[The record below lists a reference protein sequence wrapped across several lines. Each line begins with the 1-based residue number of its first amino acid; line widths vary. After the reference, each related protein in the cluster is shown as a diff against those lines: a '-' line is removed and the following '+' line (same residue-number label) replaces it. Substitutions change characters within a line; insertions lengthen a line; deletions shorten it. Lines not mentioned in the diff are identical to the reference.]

1 MTQRLNAFF
10 ERAEARWS
18 RLSLR
23 RRAWIAAAL
32 LTAAVA
38 ILTGALFGM
47 FALRGSSILFRDDD
61 FAQHYPFLIAIGR
74 WWRAFFAD
82 PLHAPLF
89 DFSLGFGEDF
99 IGGLNYY
106 GLGDPL
112 TVLAALFPPERTYV
126 CYRLLAALR
135 IELAGLAFL
144 AFCREHRVR
153 WRGALPGA
161 AAYAFTVYMVAWCA
175 LKHPMFANPCIHLP
189 LMLLG
194 AERRLKGQSP
204 AALIFA
210 AAWSALCGFYF
221 LYMNSL
227 MLLLYALARHFA
239 LNGRD
244 ALRRLPGAFGRTL
257 AAYLLGVGMAGAFL
271 LPAALS
277 FLESCRNGMA
287 AGESLLWYSPSTY
300 WAFPISFIASN
311 GWSNAMTVPAAAMLA
326 VLALFASGRENRG
339 LKLAAAAV
347 MLALLIP
354 AVGVVF
360 NGFSYPTDRWKYG
373 GLLLCYVFA
382 RFSGAVEKGARGRL
396 ACGLLLIW
404 CVVLAIRWKRFGEAV
419 PHPLLIALAAAL
431 CVLTFIEI
439 ALARRLHRG
448 LESAPALKRVLSA
461 GLLVLFVGVNILA
474 DMLPIGVSLL
484 LDNGA
489 TKDPWTRMQ
498 ECSLA
503 IVSEASSA
511 EKAVNAPVIA
521 AAQTPTGGAEPAT
534 EASNAPAIAAVQPPT
549 SGAEPATE
557 AANAPVIAAAQAPAG
572 KASSAKEAANEP
584 AAITAAQT
592 PTSGAE
598 LATEAANAPVIAA
611 QTPTSEAELAT
622 EEANAPIIAAVQT
635 PTGGADSAT
644 EAANEPA
651 AITAAQTP
659 TGGAE
664 LATEASNAP
673 AIAAQTPAGKA
684 SSAKEAANE
693 PAAIAA
699 AQAPTSGADSATEE
713 ASAPVIAAAQ
723 APTSEAELATEAVSV
738 PVIAAQTP
746 AGGADSATETANEP
760 AAAASPFTGRVDLTA
775 EETIGYNAPSVFGVA
790 STAMYDSIR
799 PAATSAFMRALALN
813 TDVTANRTLGLDN
826 RAALEAIWAV
836 QAQTRPA
843 QARSPVP
850 YGFETEKET
859 PSAALLR
866 NDCALPMA
874 YAMDETLS
882 RAEYDAM
889 PPLEKQWAL
898 LSRAVL
904 EPGETSLPGASVE
917 SSSVSVPW
925 RAAETDNAALT
936 LSADGGTLAFG
947 PGGGTVA
954 LELDGMAD
962 SETYLWLRN
971 LRWTGAERDDSTR
984 ITVRSEAGASLLTYA
999 HDGYRYALGQRDY
1012 LNNVGYFAAPC
1023 ARIELSC
1030 AREGGFAFDS
1040 METLC
1045 QPMAGFEALVAA
1057 RREGVNCAFDGPN
1070 RLAARSEAD
1079 HPRVI
1084 VFAVPA
1090 LKGWRAEV
1098 DGQPARLL
1106 AQAGGLCA
1114 VEIPAGA
1121 HTAAIAYRTPGLT
1134 AGLALSGGCLAVSIL
1149 WLLVRKRR
1157 G

>member
-112 TVLAALFPPERTYV
+112 TVLAALFAPERTYV

-373 GLLLCYVFA
+373 GLLLLCYVFA

-431 CVLTFIEI
+431 
-439 ALARRLHRG
+439 
-448 LESAPALKRVLSA
+448 
-461 GLLVLFVGVNILA
+461 
-474 DMLPIGVSLL
+474 
-484 LDNGA
+484 
-489 TKDPWTRMQ
+489 
-498 ECSLA
+498 
-503 IVSEASSA
+503 
-511 EKAVNAPVIA
+511 
-521 AAQTPTGGAEPAT
+521 
-534 EASNAPAIAAVQPPT
+534 
-549 SGAEPATE
+549 
-557 AANAPVIAAAQAPAG
+557 
-572 KASSAKEAANEP
+572 
-584 AAITAAQT
+584 
-592 PTSGAE
+592 
-598 LATEAANAPVIAA
+598 
-611 QTPTSEAELAT
+611 
-622 EEANAPIIAAVQT
+622 
-635 PTGGADSAT
+635 
-644 EAANEPA
+644 
-651 AITAAQTP
+651 
-659 TGGAE
+659 
-664 LATEASNAP
+664 
-673 AIAAQTPAGKA
+673 
-684 SSAKEAANE
+684 
-693 PAAIAA
+693 
-699 AQAPTSGADSATEE
+699 
-713 ASAPVIAAAQ
+713 
-723 APTSEAELATEAVSV
+723 
-738 PVIAAQTP
+738 
-746 AGGADSATETANEP
+746 
-760 AAAASPFTGRVDLTA
+760 
-775 EETIGYNAPSVFGVA
+775 
-790 STAMYDSIR
+790 
-799 PAATSAFMRALALN
+799 
-813 TDVTANRTLGLDN
+813 
-826 RAALEAIWAV
+826 
-836 QAQTRPA
+836 
-843 QARSPVP
+843 
-850 YGFETEKET
+850 
-859 PSAALLR
+859 
-866 NDCALPMA
+866 
-874 YAMDETLS
+874 
-882 RAEYDAM
+882 
-889 PPLEKQWAL
+889 
-898 LSRAVL
+898 
-904 EPGETSLPGASVE
+904 
-917 SSSVSVPW
+917 
-925 RAAETDNAALT
+925 
-936 LSADGGTLAFG
+936 
-947 PGGGTVA
+947 
-954 LELDGMAD
+954 
-962 SETYLWLRN
+962 
-971 LRWTGAERDDSTR
+971 
-984 ITVRSEAGASLLTYA
+984 
-999 HDGYRYALGQRDY
+999 
-1012 LNNVGYFAAPC
+1012 
-1023 ARIELSC
+1023 
-1030 AREGGFAFDS
+1030 
-1040 METLC
+1040 
-1045 QPMAGFEALVAA
+1045 
-1057 RREGVNCAFDGPN
+1057 
-1070 RLAARSEAD
+1070 
-1079 HPRVI
+1079 
-1084 VFAVPA
+1084 
-1090 LKGWRAEV
+1090 
-1098 DGQPARLL
+1098 
-1106 AQAGGLCA
+1106 
-1114 VEIPAGA
+1114 
-1121 HTAAIAYRTPGLT
+1121 
-1134 AGLALSGGCLAVSIL
+1134 
-1149 WLLVRKRR
+1149 
-1157 G
+1157 

>member
-112 TVLAALFPPERTYV
+112 TVLAALFAPERTYV

-300 WAFPISFIASN
+300 WGFPISFIASN

-326 VLALFASGRENRG
+326 VLALFASGRENRC

-373 GLLLCYVFA
+373 GLLLLCYVFA
-382 RFSGAVEKGARGRL
+382 RFSGEVEKGARGRL

-448 LESAPALKRVLSA
+448 LESAPALKRALSA
-461 GLLVLFVGVNILA
+461 GLLAFFVGVNILA

-511 EKAVNAPVIA
+511 TE
-521 AAQTPTGGAEPAT
+521 
-534 EASNAPAIAAVQPPT
+534 EAS
-549 SGAEPATE
+549 
-557 AANAPVIAAAQAPAG
+557 
-572 KASSAKEAANEP
+572 
-584 AAITAAQT
+584 
-592 PTSGAE
+592 
-598 LATEAANAPVIAA
+598 APVIAA
-611 QTPTSEAELAT
+611 QTPTGE
-622 EEANAPIIAAVQT
+622 
-635 PTGGADSAT
+635 
-644 EAANEPA
+644 
-651 AITAAQTP
+651 
-659 TGGAE
+659 AE

-673 AIAAQTPAGKA
+673 VIAAQTPAGKA
-684 SSAKEAANE
+684 SSAKEAANA
-693 PAAIAA
+693 PVTAA
-699 AQAPTSGADSATEE
+699 AQPSTGGAELATEEANAPIIAAQTPTSGADSATE
-713 ASAPVIAAAQ
+713 ASNAPAITAAQ
-723 APTSEAELATEAVSV
+723 TPTGGAELATETA
-738 PVIAAQTP
+738 
-746 AGGADSATETANEP
+746 SAP
-760 AAAASPFTGRVDLTA
+760 AAAASPYTGRVDLTA

-1012 LNNVGYFAAPC
+1012 LNNVGYSAALC

-1030 AREGGFAFDS
+1030 AREGSFAFDS

-1045 QPMAGFEALVAA
+1045 QPIAGFEAIAAA

>member
-153 WRGALPGA
+153 WRGALPAA

-373 GLLLCYVFA
+373 GLLLLCYVFA
-382 RFSGAVEKGARGRL
+382 RFSGAVEKGERGRL

-448 LESAPALKRVLSA
+448 LESAPALKRALSA

-511 EKAVNAPVIA
+511 EKAVNAPAIV
-521 AAQTPTGGAEPAT
+521 AAQTPTG
-534 EASNAPAIAAVQPPT
+534 EASSAIDAV
-549 SGAEPATE
+549 S
-557 AANAPVIAAAQAPAG
+557 APVIAA
-572 KASSAKEAANEP
+572 
-584 AAITAAQT
+584 
-592 PTSGAE
+592 
-598 LATEAANAPVIAA
+598 
-611 QTPTSEAELAT
+611 
-622 EEANAPIIAAVQT
+622 QT

-644 EAANEPA
+644 EEANA
-651 AITAAQTP
+651 
-659 TGGAE
+659 
-664 LATEASNAP
+664 
-673 AIAAQTPAGKA
+673 
-684 SSAKEAANE
+684 
-693 PAAIAA
+693 
-699 AQAPTSGADSATEE
+699 
-713 ASAPVIAAAQ
+713 
-723 APTSEAELATEAVSV
+723 
-738 PVIAAQTP
+738 
-746 AGGADSATETANEP
+746 P

-843 QARSPVP
+843 QAHSPVP

-971 LRWTGAERDDSTR
+971 LRWTGADRDDSTR

-1012 LNNVGYFAAPC
+1012 LNNVGYSAAPC

>member
-1 MTQRLNAFF
+1 MTQRLNALF

-47 FALRGSSILFRDDD
+47 FALRGSSMLFRDDD

-82 PLHAPLF
+82 PLRAPLF

-112 TVLAALFPPERTYV
+112 TVLAALFAPERTYV

-153 WRGALPGA
+153 WRGALPAA

-194 AERRLKGQSP
+194 AERRLKGKSP

-244 ALRRLPGAFGRTL
+244 SLRRLPGAFGRTL

-326 VLALFASGRENRG
+326 VLALFAGGRENRG

-373 GLLLCYVFA
+373 GLLLLCYVFA

-431 CVLTFIEI
+431 CVLTLIEI

-448 LESAPALKRVLSA
+448 LESAPALKRALSA

-503 IVSEASSA
+503 IAGEASLA
-511 EKAVNAPVIA
+511 EK
-521 AAQTPTGGAEPAT
+521 
-534 EASNAPAIAAVQPPT
+534 
-549 SGAEPATE
+549 
-557 AANAPVIAAAQAPAG
+557 AANAPVIAAAQP
-572 KASSAKEAANEP
+572 
-584 AAITAAQT
+584 
-592 PTSGAE
+592 
-598 LATEAANAPVIAA
+598 
-611 QTPTSEAELAT
+611 
-622 EEANAPIIAAVQT
+622 
-635 PTGGADSAT
+635 
-644 EAANEPA
+644 
-651 AITAAQTP
+651 P

-664 LATEASNAP
+664 LATEAASAP
-673 AIAAQTPAGKA
+673 I
-684 SSAKEAANE
+684 
-693 PAAIAA
+693 IAA
-699 AQAPTSGADSATEE
+699 AQSPTGSAEPATEA
-713 ASAPVIAAAQ
+713 ASAPVIAAQ
-723 APTSEAELATEAVSV
+723 TSTGGAELATE
-738 PVIAAQTP
+738 
-746 AGGADSATETANEP
+746 EANAP

-904 EPGETSLPGASVE
+904 EPGETSLPGAGVE
-917 SSSVSVPW
+917 SHSVSVPW

-971 LRWTGAERDDSTR
+971 LHWTGAERDDSTR

-1012 LNNVGYFAAPC
+1012 LNNVGYSAAPC

-1030 AREGGFAFDS
+1030 AREGSFAFDS

-1070 RLAARSEAD
+1070 RLTARSEAD
-1079 HPRVI
+1079 CPRVI

-1114 VEIPAGA
+1114 VEVPAGA

>member
-10 ERAEARWS
+10 ERAEARWR

-82 PLHAPLF
+82 PLRAPLF

-112 TVLAALFPPERTYV
+112 TVLAALFAPERTYV

-194 AERRLKGQSP
+194 AERRLKRQSP

-326 VLALFASGRENRG
+326 VLALFASGRENRC

-373 GLLLCYVFA
+373 GLLLLCYVFA

-419 PHPLLIALAAAL
+419 PHPLLIALAAVL

-448 LESAPALKRVLSA
+448 LESAPALKRALSA

-503 IVSEASSA
+503 IVGEASSA
-511 EKAVNAPVIA
+511 EKAANAPII
-521 AAQTPTGGAEPAT
+521 AAQTPTGE
-534 EASNAPAIAAVQPPT
+534 
-549 SGAEPATE
+549 
-557 AANAPVIAAAQAPAG
+557 
-572 KASSAKEAANEP
+572 
-584 AAITAAQT
+584 
-592 PTSGAE
+592 AE
-598 LATEAANAPVIAA
+598 LATEAVNAPVIAA
-611 QTPTSEAELAT
+611 QTPTGGTELAT
-622 EEANAPIIAAVQT
+622 EAASAPVTAAVQT
-635 PTGGADSAT
+635 STGGADSAT
-644 EAANEPA
+644 EAASAP
-651 AITAAQTP
+651 ITAAQTP
-659 TGGAE
+659 AG
-664 LATEASNAP
+664 NAP
-673 AIAAQTPAGKA
+673 
-684 SSAKEAANE
+684 SAKEAANE

-699 AQAPTSGADSATEE
+699 AQTPTGGAELVTEA
-713 ASAPVIAAAQ
+713 ASAPAAAAQ
-723 APTSEAELATEAVSV
+723 TSTGGAEPATEASNA

-746 AGGADSATETANEP
+746 TGGAEPATEEANEP
-760 AAAASPFTGRVDLTA
+760 AAAALPFTGRVDLTA

-866 NDCALPMA
+866 NGCALPMA

-962 SETYLWLRN
+962 SETYLWLQN
-971 LRWTGAERDDSTR
+971 LRWTGADRDDSTR

-1012 LNNVGYFAAPC
+1012 LNNVGYSAAPC

-1045 QPMAGFEALVAA
+1045 QPIAGFEALAAA

>member
-38 ILTGALFGM
+38 LLTGALFGM

-112 TVLAALFPPERTYV
+112 TVLAALFAPERTYV
-126 CYRLLAALR
+126 CYRMLAALR

-153 WRGALPGA
+153 WRGALPAA

-194 AERRLKGQSP
+194 AERRLKGKSP

-210 AAWSALCGFYF
+210 TAWSALCGFYF

-326 VLALFASGRENRG
+326 VLALFAGGRENRG
-339 LKLAAAAV
+339 LKLAVAAT

-373 GLLLCYVFA
+373 GLLLLCYVFA
-382 RFSGAVEKGARGRL
+382 RFSGSVEKGGRGRL

-439 ALARRLHRG
+439 LLAQRLHRG
-448 LESAPALKRVLSA
+448 LESAPALKRALSA

-503 IVSEASSA
+503 VVGGEDG
-511 EKAVNAPVIA
+511 ENA
-521 AAQTPTGGAEPAT
+521 AA
-534 EASNAPAIAAVQPPT
+534 T
-549 SGAEPATE
+549 SSILP
-557 AANAPVIAAAQAPAG
+557 
-572 KASSAKEAANEP
+572 
-584 AAITAAQT
+584 
-592 PTSGAE
+592 
-598 LATEAANAPVIAA
+598 
-611 QTPTSEAELAT
+611 
-622 EEANAPIIAAVQT
+622 
-635 PTGGADSAT
+635 
-644 EAANEPA
+644 
-651 AITAAQTP
+651 
-659 TGGAE
+659 
-664 LATEASNAP
+664 
-673 AIAAQTPAGKA
+673 
-684 SSAKEAANE
+684 
-693 PAAIAA
+693 
-699 AQAPTSGADSATEE
+699 
-713 ASAPVIAAAQ
+713 
-723 APTSEAELATEAVSV
+723 
-738 PVIAAQTP
+738 
-746 AGGADSATETANEP
+746 
-760 AAAASPFTGRVDLTA
+760 GRVDLTV

-826 RAALEAIWAV
+826 RAALEAVWAV
-836 QAQTRPA
+836 RAQTRPA
-843 QARSPVP
+843 QALSPVP

-866 NDCALPMA
+866 NECALPMA
-874 YAMDETLS
+874 YAMDKALS

-904 EPGETSLPGASVE
+904 EPGETSLPEAGVE
-917 SSSVSVPW
+917 RTSASVPW
-925 RAAETDNAALT
+925 RVAETDNAALT

-947 PGGGTVA
+947 PGGGSVA

-962 SETYLWLRN
+962 SETYLWLQN

-1012 LNNVGYFAAPC
+1012 LNNVGYSAAPC

-1030 AREGGFAFDS
+1030 AREGSFAFDS

-1045 QPMAGFEALVAA
+1045 QPMADFEALVEA
-1057 RREGVNCAFDGPN
+1057 RREGVNCVFDGPN

-1079 HPRVI
+1079 RPRVI
-1084 VFAVPA
+1084 MFAVPA

-1114 VEIPAGA
+1114 VEVPAGA

-1134 AGLALSGGCLAVSIL
+1134 VGLALSGGCLAVSIL
-1149 WLLVRKRR
+1149 WLLGRKRR

>member
-1 MTQRLNAFF
+1 MTQRLNVFF

-47 FALRGSSILFRDDD
+47 FALRGSSMLFRDDD

-82 PLHAPLF
+82 PLRAPLF

-112 TVLAALFPPERTYV
+112 TVLAALFAPERTYV

-153 WRGALPGA
+153 WRGALPAA

-194 AERRLKGQSP
+194 AERRLKGKSP

-210 AAWSALCGFYF
+210 TAWSALCGFYF

-373 GLLLCYVFA
+373 GLLLLCYVFA

-431 CVLTFIEI
+431 CMLTLIEI

-448 LESAPALKRVLSA
+448 LESAPALKRALSA

-503 IVSEASSA
+503 VVWGEN
-511 EKAVNAPVIA
+511 KANVPVIA
-521 AAQTPTGGAEPAT
+521 AQTSTGSAEPAT
-534 EASNAPAIAAVQPPT
+534 EASNAPIIAAQPPT
-549 SGAEPATE
+549 GSAELATE
-557 AANAPVIAAAQAPAG
+557 AASAPVIAAAQPPTGGAELVTEASNAPVIAAQTPTG
-572 KASSAKEAANEP
+572 EASSAKEAANEP
-584 AAITAAQT
+584 A
-592 PTSGAE
+592 
-598 LATEAANAPVIAA
+598 VI
-611 QTPTSEAELAT
+611 
-622 EEANAPIIAAVQT
+622 
-635 PTGGADSAT
+635 
-644 EAANEPA
+644 
-651 AITAAQTP
+651 AAQTP

-664 LATEASNAP
+664 LATEAANA
-673 AIAAQTPAGKA
+673 
-684 SSAKEAANE
+684 
-693 PAAIAA
+693 
-699 AQAPTSGADSATEE
+699 
-713 ASAPVIAAAQ
+713 
-723 APTSEAELATEAVSV
+723 
-738 PVIAAQTP
+738 
-746 AGGADSATETANEP
+746 P

-866 NDCALPMA
+866 NGCALPMA

-904 EPGETSLPGASVE
+904 EPGETSLPGAGVE
-917 SSSVSVPW
+917 SHSVSVPW

-1012 LNNVGYFAAPC
+1012 LNNVGYSAAPC

-1045 QPMAGFEALVAA
+1045 QPMAGFEAIVAA

-1070 RLAARSEAD
+1070 RLTARSEAD

-1114 VEIPAGA
+1114 VEVPAGA

-1149 WLLVRKRR
+1149 WLLARKRR

>member
-32 LTAAVA
+32 LTAAIA
-38 ILTGALFGM
+38 LLTGALFGM

-112 TVLAALFPPERTYV
+112 TVLSALFAPERTYV
-126 CYRLLAALR
+126 CYRMLAALR

-153 WRGALPGA
+153 WRGALPAA

-194 AERRLKGQSP
+194 AERRLKGKSP

-326 VLALFASGRENRG
+326 VLALFAGGRENRG
-339 LKLAAAAV
+339 LKLAVAAA

-373 GLLLCYVFA
+373 GLLLLCYVFA
-382 RFSGAVEKGARGRL
+382 RFSGAVEKGGRGRL
-396 ACGLLLIW
+396 ACALLLIW
-404 CVVLAIRWKRFGEAV
+404 CAVLAIRWKRFGEAV

-431 CVLTFIEI
+431 CVLTLVEI

-448 LESAPALKRVLSA
+448 LEGAPALKRALSA
-461 GLLVLFVGVNILA
+461 GLLVLFVGINILA

-503 IVSEASSA
+503 IAGGEDA
-511 EKAVNAPVIA
+511 E
-521 AAQTPTGGAEPAT
+521 
-534 EASNAPAIAAVQPPT
+534 NAPAT
-549 SGAEPATE
+549 SS
-557 AANAPVIAAAQAPAG
+557 IL
-572 KASSAKEAANEP
+572 
-584 AAITAAQT
+584 I
-592 PTSGAE
+592 
-598 LATEAANAPVIAA
+598 
-611 QTPTSEAELAT
+611 
-622 EEANAPIIAAVQT
+622 
-635 PTGGADSAT
+635 
-644 EAANEPA
+644 
-651 AITAAQTP
+651 
-659 TGGAE
+659 
-664 LATEASNAP
+664 
-673 AIAAQTPAGKA
+673 
-684 SSAKEAANE
+684 
-693 PAAIAA
+693 
-699 AQAPTSGADSATEE
+699 
-713 ASAPVIAAAQ
+713 
-723 APTSEAELATEAVSV
+723 
-738 PVIAAQTP
+738 
-746 AGGADSATETANEP
+746 
-760 AAAASPFTGRVDLTA
+760 GRVDLTA

-826 RAALEAIWAV
+826 RAALEAVWAV

-843 QARSPVP
+843 QALSPVP

-904 EPGETSLPGASVE
+904 EPGETSLPEAGVE
-917 SSSVSVPW
+917 SHSVSVPW
-925 RAAETDNAALT
+925 RVAETDNAELT
-936 LSADGGTLAFG
+936 LNADGGTLAFG

-954 LELDGMAD
+954 LELDGLAD
-962 SETYLWLRN
+962 SETYLWLQN
-971 LRWTGAERDDSTR
+971 LRWTGAARDDSTR
-984 ITVRSEAGASLLTYA
+984 IIVRSEVGASLLTYA

-1012 LNNVGYFAAPC
+1012 LNNAGYSAAPC
-1023 ARIELSC
+1023 TRIELSC
-1030 AREGGFAFDS
+1030 AREGSFAFDS

-1045 QPMAGFEALVAA
+1045 QPMADFEALVEA

-1079 HPRVI
+1079 HLRVI

-1114 VEIPAGA
+1114 VEVPAGA
-1121 HTAAIAYRTPGLT
+1121 HTAAIAYHTPGLT
-1134 AGLALSGGCLAVSIL
+1134 AGLALSGGCLAVSTL
-1149 WLLVRKRR
+1149 WLLVRKKR

>member
-373 GLLLCYVFA
+373 GLLLLCYVFA

-448 LESAPALKRVLSA
+448 LESAPALKRALSA

-503 IVSEASSA
+503 IVGEASSA
-511 EKAVNAPVIA
+511 EKAANAPVIA
-521 AAQTPTGGAEPAT
+521 AAQTPTGEAEPAT
-534 EASNAPAIAAVQPPT
+534 EASNAPVIAAQTPT
-549 SGAEPATE
+549 SEAELATE
-557 AANAPVIAAAQAPAG
+557 AASAPAAAAQTPTSEAELATEAVSAPVI
-572 KASSAKEAANEP
+572 
-584 AAITAAQT
+584 AAQT

-598 LATEAANAPVIAA
+598 LATEAANAPAIVAA
-611 QTPTSEAELAT
+611 QTPTSD
-622 EEANAPIIAAVQT
+622 EEP
-635 PTGGADSAT
+635 
-644 EAANEPA
+644 
-651 AITAAQTP
+651 
-659 TGGAE
+659 
-664 LATEASNAP
+664 
-673 AIAAQTPAGKA
+673 
-684 SSAKEAANE
+684 
-693 PAAIAA
+693 
-699 AQAPTSGADSATEE
+699 
-713 ASAPVIAAAQ
+713 
-723 APTSEAELATEAVSV
+723 
-738 PVIAAQTP
+738 
-746 AGGADSATETANEP
+746 ATETASAP

-799 PAATSAFMRALALN
+799 PAATSAFTRALALN

-904 EPGETSLPGASVE
+904 EPGETSLPEASVE
-917 SSSVSVPW
+917 SHSVSVPW

-954 LELDGMAD
+954 LELDGLAD

-984 ITVRSEAGASLLTYA
+984 ITVRSEAGVSLLTYA

-1012 LNNVGYFAAPC
+1012 LNNVGYSAAPC

-1030 AREGGFAFDS
+1030 AREGSFAFDS

-1045 QPMAGFEALVAA
+1045 QPMAGFEAIVAA

-1070 RLAARSEAD
+1070 RLTARSEAD

>member
-1 MTQRLNAFF
+1 MTQRLNALF

-47 FALRGSSILFRDDD
+47 FALRGSSMLFRDDD

-153 WRGALPGA
+153 WRGALPAA

-194 AERRLKGQSP
+194 AERRLKGKSP

-210 AAWSALCGFYF
+210 AAWSSLCGFYF

-244 ALRRLPGAFGRTL
+244 SLRRLPGAFGRTL

-271 LPAALS
+271 LPAVLS

-326 VLALFASGRENRG
+326 VLALFAGGRENRG
-339 LKLAAAAV
+339 LKLAAAAA

-373 GLLLCYVFA
+373 GLLLLCYVFA

-431 CVLTFIEI
+431 CVLTLIEI

-448 LESAPALKRVLSA
+448 LESAPALKRALSA

-511 EKAVNAPVIA
+511 EKAANAPVIA
-521 AAQTPTGGAEPAT
+521 AAQTSAGGASSAT
-534 EASNAPAIAAVQPPT
+534 EASNAP
-549 SGAEPATE
+549 
-557 AANAPVIAAAQAPAG
+557 VIAAQTPTG
-572 KASSAKEAANEP
+572 EASSAKEAANEP
-584 AAITAAQT
+584 A
-592 PTSGAE
+592 
-598 LATEAANAPVIAA
+598 VI
-611 QTPTSEAELAT
+611 
-622 EEANAPIIAAVQT
+622 
-635 PTGGADSAT
+635 
-644 EAANEPA
+644 
-651 AITAAQTP
+651 AAQTP

-664 LATEASNAP
+664 LATEAVSAP
-673 AIAAQTPAGKA
+673 A
-684 SSAKEAANE
+684 
-693 PAAIAA
+693 
-699 AQAPTSGADSATEE
+699 AT
-713 ASAPVIAAAQ
+713 
-723 APTSEAELATEAVSV
+723 
-738 PVIAAQTP
+738 
-746 AGGADSATETANEP
+746 
-760 AAAASPFTGRVDLTA
+760 ASPFTGRVDLTA

-904 EPGETSLPGASVE
+904 EPGETSLPGAGVE
-917 SSSVSVPW
+917 SRSVSVPW

-1012 LNNVGYFAAPC
+1012 LNNVGYSAAPC

-1045 QPMAGFEALVAA
+1045 QPMAGFEALIAA

-1070 RLAARSEAD
+1070 RLTARSEAD
-1079 HPRVI
+1079 CPRVI

-1121 HTAAIAYRTPGLT
+1121 HTAAIVYRTPGLT

-1149 WLLVRKRR
+1149 WLLARKRR

>member
-18 RLSLR
+18 CLSLR

-82 PLHAPLF
+82 PLRAPLF

-144 AFCREHRVR
+144 AFCREYRVR
-153 WRGALPGA
+153 WRGALPAA

-210 AAWSALCGFYF
+210 VAWSALCGFYF

-373 GLLLCYVFA
+373 GLLLLCYVFA
-382 RFSGAVEKGARGRL
+382 CFSGAVEKGARGRM

-448 LESAPALKRVLSA
+448 LESAPALKRALSA

-511 EKAVNAPVIA
+511 EKAANAPAI
-521 AAQTPTGGAEPAT
+521 AAQTPPSGAELAT
-534 EASNAPAIAAVQPPT
+534 EASNAPI
-549 SGAEPATE
+549 
-557 AANAPVIAAAQAPAG
+557 I
-572 KASSAKEAANEP
+572 
-584 AAITAAQT
+584 AAQT

-598 LATEAANAPVIAA
+598 LATEAANAPAIVAA
-611 QTPTSEAELAT
+611 QTPTSD
-622 EEANAPIIAAVQT
+622 EEP
-635 PTGGADSAT
+635 AT
-644 EAANEPA
+644 EA
-651 AITAAQTP
+651 
-659 TGGAE
+659 
-664 LATEASNAP
+664 
-673 AIAAQTPAGKA
+673 
-684 SSAKEAANE
+684 
-693 PAAIAA
+693 
-699 AQAPTSGADSATEE
+699 

-723 APTSEAELATEAVSV
+723 APTSGAELATEASNAPVIAAQTPTGSAELATEAVSA

-746 AGGADSATETANEP
+746 TSDAELATETANAP
-760 AAAASPFTGRVDLTA
+760 AAAAQTPIGGAELATEAASAPAAAALPYTGRVDLTA

-866 NDCALPMA
+866 NGCALPMA

-1012 LNNVGYFAAPC
+1012 LNNVGYSAAPC

-1121 HTAAIAYRTPGLT
+1121 HTVAIAYRTPGLT

>member
-112 TVLAALFPPERTYV
+112 TVLAALFSPERTYV

-326 VLALFASGRENRG
+326 VLALFAGGRENRG

-373 GLLLCYVFA
+373 GLLLLCYVCA
-382 RFSGAVEKGARGRL
+382 RVSGAV
-396 ACGLLLIW
+396 
-404 CVVLAIRWKRFGEAV
+404 
-419 PHPLLIALAAAL
+419 
-431 CVLTFIEI
+431 
-439 ALARRLHRG
+439 
-448 LESAPALKRVLSA
+448 
-461 GLLVLFVGVNILA
+461 
-474 DMLPIGVSLL
+474 
-484 LDNGA
+484 
-489 TKDPWTRMQ
+489 
-498 ECSLA
+498 
-503 IVSEASSA
+503 
-511 EKAVNAPVIA
+511 
-521 AAQTPTGGAEPAT
+521 
-534 EASNAPAIAAVQPPT
+534 
-549 SGAEPATE
+549 
-557 AANAPVIAAAQAPAG
+557 
-572 KASSAKEAANEP
+572 
-584 AAITAAQT
+584 
-592 PTSGAE
+592 
-598 LATEAANAPVIAA
+598 
-611 QTPTSEAELAT
+611 
-622 EEANAPIIAAVQT
+622 
-635 PTGGADSAT
+635 
-644 EAANEPA
+644 
-651 AITAAQTP
+651 
-659 TGGAE
+659 
-664 LATEASNAP
+664 
-673 AIAAQTPAGKA
+673 
-684 SSAKEAANE
+684 
-693 PAAIAA
+693 
-699 AQAPTSGADSATEE
+699 
-713 ASAPVIAAAQ
+713 
-723 APTSEAELATEAVSV
+723 
-738 PVIAAQTP
+738 
-746 AGGADSATETANEP
+746 
-760 AAAASPFTGRVDLTA
+760 
-775 EETIGYNAPSVFGVA
+775 
-790 STAMYDSIR
+790 
-799 PAATSAFMRALALN
+799 
-813 TDVTANRTLGLDN
+813 
-826 RAALEAIWAV
+826 
-836 QAQTRPA
+836 
-843 QARSPVP
+843 
-850 YGFETEKET
+850 
-859 PSAALLR
+859 
-866 NDCALPMA
+866 
-874 YAMDETLS
+874 
-882 RAEYDAM
+882 
-889 PPLEKQWAL
+889 
-898 LSRAVL
+898 
-904 EPGETSLPGASVE
+904 
-917 SSSVSVPW
+917 
-925 RAAETDNAALT
+925 
-936 LSADGGTLAFG
+936 
-947 PGGGTVA
+947 
-954 LELDGMAD
+954 
-962 SETYLWLRN
+962 
-971 LRWTGAERDDSTR
+971 
-984 ITVRSEAGASLLTYA
+984 
-999 HDGYRYALGQRDY
+999 
-1012 LNNVGYFAAPC
+1012 
-1023 ARIELSC
+1023 
-1030 AREGGFAFDS
+1030 
-1040 METLC
+1040 
-1045 QPMAGFEALVAA
+1045 
-1057 RREGVNCAFDGPN
+1057 
-1070 RLAARSEAD
+1070 
-1079 HPRVI
+1079 
-1084 VFAVPA
+1084 
-1090 LKGWRAEV
+1090 
-1098 DGQPARLL
+1098 
-1106 AQAGGLCA
+1106 
-1114 VEIPAGA
+1114 
-1121 HTAAIAYRTPGLT
+1121 
-1134 AGLALSGGCLAVSIL
+1134 
-1149 WLLVRKRR
+1149 
-1157 G
+1157 

>member
-112 TVLAALFPPERTYV
+112 TVLAALFAPERTYV

-135 IELAGLAFL
+135 IELAGLVFL

-227 MLLLYALARHFA
+227 MLLFYALARHFA

-373 GLLLCYVFA
+373 GLLLLCYVFA

-448 LESAPALKRVLSA
+448 LESAPALKRALSA

-511 EKAVNAPVIA
+511 EKA
-521 AAQTPTGGAEPAT
+521 
-534 EASNAPAIAAVQPPT
+534 
-549 SGAEPATE
+549 
-557 AANAPVIAAAQAPAG
+557 ANAPI
-572 KASSAKEAANEP
+572 
-584 AAITAAQT
+584 IAAQT

-598 LATEAANAPVIAA
+598 LATEASNALAIAA
-611 QTPTSEAELAT
+611 AQA
-622 EEANAPIIAAVQT
+622 
-635 PTGGADSAT
+635 PTG
-644 EAANEPA
+644 E
-651 AITAAQTP
+651 
-659 TGGAE
+659 AE

-673 AIAAQTPAGKA
+673 AIAAQP
-684 SSAKEAANE
+684 
-693 PAAIAA
+693 
-699 AQAPTSGADSATEE
+699 PTSEAELATEE
-713 ASAPVIAAAQ
+713 ASAPIIAAAQPSTGGAEPATEAANAPVIAAAQ
-723 APTSEAELATEAVSV
+723 APTSEAELATEAVSA
-738 PVIAAQTP
+738 PVIAAAQTPTSGAEPATEAANAPVTAAAQTP
-746 AGGADSATETANEP
+746 AGGADSATEAASAPVIAAAQTPTSGAEPATEAASTPVIAAQTPTSGAELATEASNAPIIAAQTPTSDEEPATETANAP

-866 NDCALPMA
+866 NGCALPMA

-904 EPGETSLPGASVE
+904 EPGETSLPEASVE
-917 SSSVSVPW
+917 SHSVSVPW

-971 LRWTGAERDDSTR
+971 LRWTGADRDDSTR

-1012 LNNVGYFAAPC
+1012 LNNVGYSAAPC

-1030 AREGGFAFDS
+1030 SREGGFAFDS

-1045 QPMAGFEALVAA
+1045 QPMAGFEAIVAA

>member
-23 RRAWIAAAL
+23 RRAWIASAL

-38 ILTGALFGM
+38 ILTSALFGM

-112 TVLAALFPPERTYV
+112 TMLAALFAPERTYV

-326 VLALFASGRENRG
+326 VLALFAGGRENRG

-373 GLLLCYVFA
+373 GLLLLCYVFA

-431 CVLTFIEI
+431 CVLTLIEI

-448 LESAPALKRVLSA
+448 LESAPALKRALSA
-461 GLLVLFVGVNILA
+461 GLLAFFVGANILA

-511 EKAVNAPVIA
+511 TETANAPVTA
-521 AAQTPTGGAEPAT
+521 AAQT
-534 EASNAPAIAAVQPPT
+534 PT

-557 AANAPVIAAAQAPAG
+557 
-572 KASSAKEAANEP
+572 
-584 AAITAAQT
+584 
-592 PTSGAE
+592 
-598 LATEAANAPVIAA
+598 
-611 QTPTSEAELAT
+611 
-622 EEANAPIIAAVQT
+622 EANAP
-635 PTGGADSAT
+635 
-644 EAANEPA
+644 
-651 AITAAQTP
+651 AIV
-659 TGGAE
+659 
-664 LATEASNAP
+664 
-673 AIAAQTPAGKA
+673 AQTPAGKA
-684 SSAKEAANE
+684 SSATEAASA
-693 PAAIAA
+693 PAAITM
-699 AQAPTSGADSATEE
+699 AQPSTGGAELATEE
-713 ASAPVIAAAQ
+713 ASA
-723 APTSEAELATEAVSV
+723 S
-738 PVIAAQTP
+738 
-746 AGGADSATETANEP
+746 

-904 EPGETSLPGASVE
+904 EPGETSLPEAGVE
-917 SSSVSVPW
+917 STSVSVPW

-962 SETYLWLRN
+962 SETYLWLQN
-971 LRWTGAERDDSTR
+971 LRWTGADRDDSTR

-999 HDGYRYALGQRDY
+999 HDGYRYALGQRNY
-1012 LNNVGYFAAPC
+1012 LNNVGYSAAPC

-1070 RLAARSEAD
+1070 RLTARSEAD

-1098 DGQPARLL
+1098 DGQPTRLL

>member
-112 TVLAALFPPERTYV
+112 TVLAALFAPERTYV

-300 WAFPISFIASN
+300 WGFPISFIASN

-326 VLALFASGRENRG
+326 VLALFASGRENRC

-373 GLLLCYVFA
+373 GLLLLCYVFA
-382 RFSGAVEKGARGRL
+382 RFSGEVEKGARGRL

-448 LESAPALKRVLSA
+448 LESAPALKRALSA
-461 GLLVLFVGVNILA
+461 GLLAFFVGVNILA

-511 EKAVNAPVIA
+511 TEEASAPVI
-521 AAQTPTGGAEPAT
+521 AAQTPTGE
-534 EASNAPAIAAVQPPT
+534 
-549 SGAEPATE
+549 
-557 AANAPVIAAAQAPAG
+557 
-572 KASSAKEAANEP
+572 
-584 AAITAAQT
+584 
-592 PTSGAE
+592 AE
-598 LATEAANAPVIAA
+598 LATEASNAPVIAA
-611 QTPTSEAELAT
+611 QTPTGE
-622 EEANAPIIAAVQT
+622 
-635 PTGGADSAT
+635 
-644 EAANEPA
+644 
-651 AITAAQTP
+651 
-659 TGGAE
+659 AE

-673 AIAAQTPAGKA
+673 VIAAQTPAGKA
-684 SSAKEAANE
+684 SSAKEAANA
-693 PAAIAA
+693 PVTAA
-699 AQAPTSGADSATEE
+699 AQPSTGGAELATEEANAPIIAAQTPTSGADSATE
-713 ASAPVIAAAQ
+713 ASNAPAITAAQ
-723 APTSEAELATEAVSV
+723 TPTGGAELATETA
-738 PVIAAQTP
+738 
-746 AGGADSATETANEP
+746 SAP
-760 AAAASPFTGRVDLTA
+760 AAAASPYTGRVDLTA

-1012 LNNVGYFAAPC
+1012 LNNVGYSAALC

-1030 AREGGFAFDS
+1030 AREGSFAFDS

-1045 QPMAGFEALVAA
+1045 QPIAGFEAIAAA

>member
-32 LTAAVA
+32 LTAAVV

-112 TVLAALFPPERTYV
+112 TVLAALFAPERTYV

-153 WRGALPGA
+153 WRGALPAA

-244 ALRRLPGAFGRTL
+244 ALRRLPGAFARTL

-373 GLLLCYVFA
+373 GLLLLCYVFA

-404 CVVLAIRWKRFGEAV
+404 CVVLAIRWKRFDEAV

-448 LESAPALKRVLSA
+448 LESAPALKRALSA

-503 IVSEASSA
+503 VVGEASSA
-511 EKAVNAPVIA
+511 EKA
-521 AAQTPTGGAEPAT
+521 
-534 EASNAPAIAAVQPPT
+534 
-549 SGAEPATE
+549 
-557 AANAPVIAAAQAPAG
+557 ANAPI
-572 KASSAKEAANEP
+572 
-584 AAITAAQT
+584 IAAQT

-598 LATEAANAPVIAA
+598 LATEAANVPVIAA
-611 QTPTSEAELAT
+611 QTPTGSAELAT
-622 EEANAPIIAAVQT
+622 EAANAP
-635 PTGGADSAT
+635 
-644 EAANEPA
+644 
-651 AITAAQTP
+651 AIVAAQPP
-659 TGGAE
+659 TSGAE
-664 LATEASNAP
+664 LATEASNA
-673 AIAAQTPAGKA
+673 IAAQP
-684 SSAKEAANE
+684 
-693 PAAIAA
+693 
-699 AQAPTSGADSATEE
+699 PTG
-713 ASAPVIAAAQ
+713 
-723 APTSEAELATEAVSV
+723 EAELATEAANA
-738 PVIAAQTP
+738 PAIAAQTP
-746 AGGADSATETANEP
+746 AGGADSATEEANEP
-760 AAAASPFTGRVDLTA
+760 AAAASPYTGRVDLTA

-859 PSAALLR
+859 PSDALLR

-904 EPGETSLPGASVE
+904 EPGETSLPEAGVE
-917 SSSVSVPW
+917 SHSVSVPW

-954 LELDGMAD
+954 LKLDGMAD
-962 SETYLWLRN
+962 SETYLWLQN

-1012 LNNVGYFAAPC
+1012 LNNVGYSAAPC

>member
-326 VLALFASGRENRG
+326 VLALFASGRENRC

-373 GLLLCYVFA
+373 GLLLLCYVFA
-382 RFSGAVEKGARGRL
+382 RFSGTVEKGARGRL

-448 LESAPALKRVLSA
+448 LESAPALKRALSA
-461 GLLVLFVGVNILA
+461 GLLAFFVGVNILA

-511 EKAVNAPVIA
+511 EKAANAPVTAAAQAPTSEAELATEAASAPVIA
-521 AAQTPTGGAEPAT
+521 AQT
-534 EASNAPAIAAVQPPT
+534 PT

-557 AANAPVIAAAQAPAG
+557 AANAPVIAAQTPTGSAELATEEASAPAIVAAQTPTG

-584 AAITAAQT
+584 AAIVAAQP

-598 LATEAANAPVIAA
+598 PATETSNAPVTAAA
-611 QTPTSEAELAT
+611 QAPTGEAELAT
-622 EEANAPIIAAVQT
+622 EKANAPII
-635 PTGGADSAT
+635 
-644 EAANEPA
+644 
-651 AITAAQTP
+651 AAQTP

-673 AIAAQTPAGKA
+673 
-684 SSAKEAANE
+684 
-693 PAAIAA
+693 
-699 AQAPTSGADSATEE
+699 
-713 ASAPVIAAAQ
+713 
-723 APTSEAELATEAVSV
+723 
-738 PVIAAQTP
+738 VIAAQTP
-746 AGGADSATETANEP
+746 TGGAEPATESANAP

-904 EPGETSLPGASVE
+904 EPGETSLPGAGVE

-1012 LNNVGYFAAPC
+1012 LNNVGYSAAPC

-1121 HTAAIAYRTPGLT
+1121 HTVAIAYRTPGLT

>member
-23 RRAWIAAAL
+23 GRAWIAAAL

-47 FALRGSSILFRDDD
+47 FALRGSSMLFRDDD

-112 TVLAALFPPERTYV
+112 TVLAALFAPERTYV
-126 CYRLLAALR
+126 CYRMLAALR

-153 WRGALPGA
+153 WRGALSAA

-194 AERRLKGQSP
+194 AERRLKGKSP

-210 AAWSALCGFYF
+210 TAWSALCGFYF

-257 AAYLLGVGMAGAFL
+257 VAYLLGVGMAGAFL

-326 VLALFASGRENRG
+326 VLALFAGGRENRG
-339 LKLAAAAV
+339 LKLAVAAA

-373 GLLLCYVFA
+373 GLLLLCYVFA

-431 CVLTFIEI
+431 CVLTHIEI

-448 LESAPALKRVLSA
+448 LESAPALKRALSA

-503 IVSEASSA
+503 VVWGEN
-511 EKAVNAPVIA
+511 KA
-521 AAQTPTGGAEPAT
+521 
-534 EASNAPAIAAVQPPT
+534 NAPAAIAV
-549 SGAEPATE
+549 
-557 AANAPVIAAAQAPAG
+557 
-572 KASSAKEAANEP
+572 
-584 AAITAAQT
+584 
-592 PTSGAE
+592 
-598 LATEAANAPVIAA
+598 
-611 QTPTSEAELAT
+611 
-622 EEANAPIIAAVQT
+622 
-635 PTGGADSAT
+635 
-644 EAANEPA
+644 
-651 AITAAQTP
+651 AQTP

-664 LATEASNAP
+664 LATEA
-673 AIAAQTPAGKA
+673 
-684 SSAKEAANE
+684 
-693 PAAIAA
+693 
-699 AQAPTSGADSATEE
+699 
-713 ASAPVIAAAQ
+713 ASA
-723 APTSEAELATEAVSV
+723 
-738 PVIAAQTP
+738 
-746 AGGADSATETANEP
+746 P

-843 QARSPVP
+843 QALSPAP

-874 YAMDETLS
+874 YAMDEALS

-904 EPGETSLPGASVE
+904 EPGETSLPEAGVE

-925 RAAETDNAALT
+925 RAAETDNAELT

-1012 LNNVGYFAAPC
+1012 LNNVGYSAAPC
-1023 ARIELSC
+1023 TRIELSC
-1030 AREGGFAFDS
+1030 AREGSFAFDS

-1045 QPMAGFEALVAA
+1045 QPMAGFEALIAA
-1057 RREGVNCAFDGPN
+1057 RREGVNCDFDGPN

-1079 HPRVI
+1079 HSRVI

-1114 VEIPAGA
+1114 VEVPAGA

-1149 WLLVRKRR
+1149 WLLARKRR

>member
-373 GLLLCYVFA
+373 GLLLLCYVFA

-448 LESAPALKRVLSA
+448 LESAPALKRALSA

-511 EKAVNAPVIA
+511 EKVSNAPVTA
-521 AAQTPTGGAEPAT
+521 
-534 EASNAPAIAAVQPPT
+534 
-549 SGAEPATE
+549 
-557 AANAPVIAAAQAPAG
+557 
-572 KASSAKEAANEP
+572 
-584 AAITAAQT
+584 AAQT

-598 LATEAANAPVIAA
+598 LATEAANEPAAITAA
-611 QTPTSEAELAT
+611 QTASGGAELAT
-622 EEANAPIIAAVQT
+622 EEANAPAIASQT
-635 PTGGADSAT
+635 PTS
-644 EAANEPA
+644 E
-651 AITAAQTP
+651 
-659 TGGAE
+659 
-664 LATEASNAP
+664 
-673 AIAAQTPAGKA
+673 
-684 SSAKEAANE
+684 
-693 PAAIAA
+693 
-699 AQAPTSGADSATEE
+699 ADSATEE
-713 ASAPVIAAAQ
+713 ASA
-723 APTSEAELATEAVSV
+723 
-738 PVIAAQTP
+738 
-746 AGGADSATETANEP
+746 P

-826 RAALEAIWAV
+826 RAALEAVWAV
-836 QAQTRPA
+836 QAQTRPV

-866 NDCALPMA
+866 NDRALPMA

-971 LRWTGAERDDSTR
+971 LRWTGADRDDSTR

-1012 LNNVGYFAAPC
+1012 LNNVGYSAAPC

-1030 AREGGFAFDS
+1030 SREGGFAFDS

-1070 RLAARSEAD
+1070 RLTARSEAD

>member
-1 MTQRLNAFF
+1 MTQRLNALF

-47 FALRGSSILFRDDD
+47 FALRGSSMLFRDDD

-153 WRGALPGA
+153 WRGALPAA

-239 LNGRD
+239 LNGGD
-244 ALRRLPGAFGRTL
+244 SLRRLPGAFGRTL

-277 FLESCRNGMA
+277 FLESSRNGMA

-373 GLLLCYVFA
+373 GLLLLCYVFA

-396 ACGLLLIW
+396 ACGMLLIW

-448 LESAPALKRVLSA
+448 LESAPALKRALSA

-503 IVSEASSA
+503 VVWGASSA
-511 EKAVNAPVIA
+511 EKEANAPVIAAAQTLTGEASSAKEEANAPAAIATAQTPTGGAEPTTEAASAPVIA
-521 AAQTPTGGAEPAT
+521 AAQTPTGGAE
-534 EASNAPAIAAVQPPT
+534 
-549 SGAEPATE
+549 
-557 AANAPVIAAAQAPAG
+557 
-572 KASSAKEAANEP
+572 
-584 AAITAAQT
+584 
-592 PTSGAE
+592 
-598 LATEAANAPVIAA
+598 LATEAANAPVIA
-611 QTPTSEAELAT
+611 
-622 EEANAPIIAAVQT
+622 V
-635 PTGGADSAT
+635 
-644 EAANEPA
+644 
-651 AITAAQTP
+651 AQTP

-664 LATEASNAP
+664 LATEA
-673 AIAAQTPAGKA
+673 A
-684 SSAKEAANE
+684 S
-693 PAAIAA
+693 
-699 AQAPTSGADSATEE
+699 
-713 ASAPVIAAAQ
+713 V
-723 APTSEAELATEAVSV
+723 
-738 PVIAAQTP
+738 
-746 AGGADSATETANEP
+746 P

-826 RAALEAIWAV
+826 RAALEAVWAV

-866 NDCALPMA
+866 NGCALPMA

-904 EPGETSLPGASVE
+904 EPGETSLPEASVE
-917 SSSVSVPW
+917 SHSVSVPW
-925 RAAETDNAALT
+925 RAAETDNAELT

-962 SETYLWLRN
+962 SETYLWLQN

-1012 LNNVGYFAAPC
+1012 LNNVGYSAAPC

-1057 RREGVNCAFDGPN
+1057 RREGVSCAFDGPN
-1070 RLAARSEAD
+1070 RLTARSEAD

-1149 WLLVRKRR
+1149 WLLARKRR

>member
-1 MTQRLNAFF
+1 MTQRLNALF

-47 FALRGSSILFRDDD
+47 FALRGSSIVFRDDD

-82 PLHAPLF
+82 PLRAPLF

-144 AFCREHRVR
+144 AFCREHCVR
-153 WRGALPGA
+153 WRGALPAA

-194 AERRLKGQSP
+194 AERRLKGKSP

-244 ALRRLPGAFGRTL
+244 SLRRLPGAFGRTL

-326 VLALFASGRENRG
+326 VLALFAGGRENRG
-339 LKLAAAAV
+339 LKLAAAAA

-373 GLLLCYVFA
+373 GLLLLCYVFA

-396 ACGLLLIW
+396 ACRLLLIW

-431 CVLTFIEI
+431 CVLTLIEI

-448 LESAPALKRVLSA
+448 LESAPALKRALSA

-503 IVSEASSA
+503 VVWGASSA
-511 EKAVNAPVIA
+511 EKEANAPVIAAAQTLTGEASSAKEEANAPAAIATAQTPTGGAEPTTEAASAPVIA
-521 AAQTPTGGAEPAT
+521 AAQTPTGGAE
-534 EASNAPAIAAVQPPT
+534 
-549 SGAEPATE
+549 
-557 AANAPVIAAAQAPAG
+557 
-572 KASSAKEAANEP
+572 
-584 AAITAAQT
+584 
-592 PTSGAE
+592 
-598 LATEAANAPVIAA
+598 LATEAA
-611 QTPTSEAELAT
+611 
-622 EEANAPIIAAVQT
+622 
-635 PTGGADSAT
+635 
-644 EAANEPA
+644 
-651 AITAAQTP
+651 
-659 TGGAE
+659 
-664 LATEASNAP
+664 
-673 AIAAQTPAGKA
+673 
-684 SSAKEAANE
+684 
-693 PAAIAA
+693 
-699 AQAPTSGADSATEE
+699 
-713 ASAPVIAAAQ
+713 
-723 APTSEAELATEAVSV
+723 SV
-738 PVIAAQTP
+738 
-746 AGGADSATETANEP
+746 P

-866 NDCALPMA
+866 NGCALPMA

-984 ITVRSEAGASLLTYA
+984 ITVPSEAGASLLTYA

-1012 LNNVGYFAAPC
+1012 LNNVGYSAAPC

-1040 METLC
+1040 MEMLC

-1070 RLAARSEAD
+1070 RLTARSEAD
-1079 HPRVI
+1079 RPRVI

>member
-373 GLLLCYVFA
+373 GLLLLCYVFA

-448 LESAPALKRVLSA
+448 LESAPALKRALSA

-511 EKAVNAPVIA
+511 EKAANAPVIA
-521 AAQTPTGGAEPAT
+521 AAQTPTSE
-534 EASNAPAIAAVQPPT
+534 
-549 SGAEPATE
+549 
-557 AANAPVIAAAQAPAG
+557 
-572 KASSAKEAANEP
+572 
-584 AAITAAQT
+584 
-592 PTSGAE
+592 AE
-598 LATEAANAPVIAA
+598 LATEAANAPAIVAAQPSTGGAEPATEAASAPAIVAA

-622 EEANAPIIAAVQT
+622 EEANAPIIAAAQTPTSGAEPATEAASAPIIAAQTPTGGAEPATEAANAPAIVAAQTPTSGAELATEAASAPIIAAQTPTSGAELATEEANAPAIAAQT

-644 EAANEPA
+644 EEANA
-651 AITAAQTP
+651 
-659 TGGAE
+659 
-664 LATEASNAP
+664 
-673 AIAAQTPAGKA
+673 
-684 SSAKEAANE
+684 
-693 PAAIAA
+693 
-699 AQAPTSGADSATEE
+699 
-713 ASAPVIAAAQ
+713 
-723 APTSEAELATEAVSV
+723 
-738 PVIAAQTP
+738 
-746 AGGADSATETANEP
+746 P

-962 SETYLWLRN
+962 SETYLWLQN
-971 LRWTGAERDDSTR
+971 LRWTGADRDDSTR

-1012 LNNVGYFAAPC
+1012 LNNVGYSAAPC

-1045 QPMAGFEALVAA
+1045 QPMAGFEAIVAA

>member
-112 TVLAALFPPERTYV
+112 TVLAALFAPERTYV

-161 AAYAFTVYMVAWCA
+161 AAYAFAVYMVAWCA

-210 AAWSALCGFYF
+210 GAWSALCGFYF

-373 GLLLCYVFA
+373 GLLLLCYVFA

-448 LESAPALKRVLSA
+448 LESAPALKRALSA

-511 EKAVNAPVIA
+511 EKASNAPVTA

-534 EASNAPAIAAVQPPT
+534 EASNAPAIAAQTPT

-557 AANAPVIAAAQAPAG
+557 AANAPVIAAQTPTGEADSATEEASNAPA
-572 KASSAKEAANEP
+572 
-584 AAITAAQT
+584 IAAQT
-592 PTSGAE
+592 PTGGAE
-598 LATEAANAPVIAA
+598 PATEAANAPVTTAA

-622 EEANAPIIAAVQT
+622 EEA
-635 PTGGADSAT
+635 SA
-644 EAANEPA
+644 
-651 AITAAQTP
+651 
-659 TGGAE
+659 
-664 LATEASNAP
+664 
-673 AIAAQTPAGKA
+673 
-684 SSAKEAANE
+684 
-693 PAAIAA
+693 
-699 AQAPTSGADSATEE
+699 
-713 ASAPVIAAAQ
+713 
-723 APTSEAELATEAVSV
+723 
-738 PVIAAQTP
+738 
-746 AGGADSATETANEP
+746 P
-760 AAAASPFTGRVDLTA
+760 AAAASPFTGRVDLTV

-866 NDCALPMA
+866 NGCALPMA

-904 EPGETSLPGASVE
+904 EPGETNLPGASVE

-1012 LNNVGYFAAPC
+1012 LNNVGYSAAPC

-1045 QPMAGFEALVAA
+1045 QPMAGFEAIAAA

-1121 HTAAIAYRTPGLT
+1121 HTAAIVYRTPGLT

>member
-112 TVLAALFPPERTYV
+112 TVLAALFAPERTYV

-153 WRGALPGA
+153 WRGALPAA

-244 ALRRLPGAFGRTL
+244 ALRWLPGAFGRTL

-271 LPAALS
+271 LPAVLS

-373 GLLLCYVFA
+373 GLLLLCYVFA

-448 LESAPALKRVLSA
+448 LESAPALKRALSA

-511 EKAVNAPVIA
+511 EKAANAPVTA
-521 AAQTPTGGAEPAT
+521 AAQPPTSGAEPAT
-534 EASNAPAIAAVQPPT
+534 EASNAPAIAAQPST
-549 SGAEPATE
+549 GGAEPATE
-557 AANAPVIAAAQAPAG
+557 ASNAPVTAAAQP
-572 KASSAKEAANEP
+572 S
-584 AAITAAQT
+584 
-592 PTSGAE
+592 
-598 LATEAANAPVIAA
+598 
-611 QTPTSEAELAT
+611 
-622 EEANAPIIAAVQT
+622 
-635 PTGGADSAT
+635 
-644 EAANEPA
+644 
-651 AITAAQTP
+651 

-673 AIAAQTPAGKA
+673 VT
-684 SSAKEAANE
+684 
-693 PAAIAA
+693 AA
-699 AQAPTSGADSATEE
+699 AQPPTSGADSATEE
-713 ASAPVIAAAQ
+713 ANAPAA
-723 APTSEAELATEAVSV
+723 
-738 PVIAAQTP
+738 AAQTP
-746 AGGADSATETANEP
+746 TGGADSATEEASAP

-904 EPGETSLPGASVE
+904 EPGETSLPGVSVE
-917 SSSVSVPW
+917 SHSVSVPW
-925 RAAETDNAALT
+925 RAVETDNAALT

-971 LRWTGAERDDSTR
+971 LRWTGADRDDSTR

-1012 LNNVGYFAAPC
+1012 LNNVGYSAAPC

-1030 AREGGFAFDS
+1030 AREGGFTFDS

-1045 QPMAGFEALVAA
+1045 QPMAGFEAIVAA

-1070 RLAARSEAD
+1070 RLTARSEAD

-1149 WLLVRKRR
+1149 WLLARKRR

>member
-18 RLSLR
+18 RFSLR

-112 TVLAALFPPERTYV
+112 TAFAALFPPERTYV

-373 GLLLCYVFA
+373 GLLLLCYVFA

-448 LESAPALKRVLSA
+448 LESAPALKRALSA

-511 EKAVNAPVIA
+511 TEAANAPVIA
-521 AAQTPTGGAEPAT
+521 AAQTPTGGAEPATEEANAPVIAAQTPTGGAEPAT
-534 EASNAPAIAAVQPPT
+534 EASNAPAIV
-549 SGAEPATE
+549 
-557 AANAPVIAAAQAPAG
+557 
-572 KASSAKEAANEP
+572 
-584 AAITAAQT
+584 
-592 PTSGAE
+592 
-598 LATEAANAPVIAA
+598 
-611 QTPTSEAELAT
+611 
-622 EEANAPIIAAVQT
+622 
-635 PTGGADSAT
+635 
-644 EAANEPA
+644 
-651 AITAAQTP
+651 AAQTP
-659 TGGAE
+659 TGEAE

-673 AIAAQTPAGKA
+673 AIAAAQTPAGGA
-684 SSAKEAANE
+684 ELATEAVSA
-693 PAAIAA
+693 PVIAA
-699 AQAPTSGADSATEE
+699 QTPTSGADSATEE
-713 ASAPVIAAAQ
+713 ASA
-723 APTSEAELATEAVSV
+723 S
-738 PVIAAQTP
+738 
-746 AGGADSATETANEP
+746 

-904 EPGETSLPGASVE
+904 EPGETSLPEAGVE
-917 SSSVSVPW
+917 STSVSVPW

-962 SETYLWLRN
+962 SETYLWLQN
-971 LRWTGAERDDSTR
+971 LRWTGADRDDSTR

-1012 LNNVGYFAAPC
+1012 LNNVGYSAAPC

-1045 QPMAGFEALVAA
+1045 QPMAGFEALAAA

-1070 RLAARSEAD
+1070 RIAARSEAD

>member
-1 MTQRLNAFF
+1 MTQRLNALF

-82 PLHAPLF
+82 PLRAPLF

-112 TVLAALFPPERTYV
+112 TVLAALFAPERTYV

-153 WRGALPGA
+153 WRGALPAA

-194 AERRLKGQSP
+194 AERRLKGKSP

-244 ALRRLPGAFGRTL
+244 SLRRLPGAFGRTL

-326 VLALFASGRENRG
+326 VLALFAGGRENRG

-373 GLLLCYVFA
+373 GLLLLCYVFA

-431 CVLTFIEI
+431 CVLTLMEI

-448 LESAPALKRVLSA
+448 LESAPALKRALSA

-503 IVSEASSA
+503 IAGEASLA
-511 EKAVNAPVIA
+511 EK
-521 AAQTPTGGAEPAT
+521 
-534 EASNAPAIAAVQPPT
+534 
-549 SGAEPATE
+549 
-557 AANAPVIAAAQAPAG
+557 AANAPVIAAAQP
-572 KASSAKEAANEP
+572 
-584 AAITAAQT
+584 
-592 PTSGAE
+592 
-598 LATEAANAPVIAA
+598 
-611 QTPTSEAELAT
+611 
-622 EEANAPIIAAVQT
+622 
-635 PTGGADSAT
+635 
-644 EAANEPA
+644 
-651 AITAAQTP
+651 P

-664 LATEASNAP
+664 LAAEASNAP
-673 AIAAQTPAGKA
+673 VIAAVQTPAGKA

-693 PAAIAA
+693 PAAITMVQTPAG
-699 AQAPTSGADSATEE
+699 GAEPAKEA
-713 ASAPVIAAAQ
+713 ASAPVIAAQ
-723 APTSEAELATEAVSV
+723 TPTSEAELATEASNAS
-738 PVIAAQTP
+738 VIAAQTP
-746 AGGADSATETANEP
+746 TGGAELATEEASAP
-760 AAAASPFTGRVDLTA
+760 AAAALPFTGRVDLTA

-866 NDCALPMA
+866 NGCALPMA

-882 RAEYDAM
+882 RAEYNAM

-898 LSRAVL
+898 LSRTVL
-904 EPGETSLPGASVE
+904 EPGETSLPGAGVE
-917 SSSVSVPW
+917 SRSVSVPW
-925 RAAETDNAALT
+925 RVAETDNAALT

-1012 LNNVGYFAAPC
+1012 LNNVGYSAAPC

-1030 AREGGFAFDS
+1030 AREGSFAFDS

-1070 RLAARSEAD
+1070 RLTARSEAD
-1079 HPRVI
+1079 CPRVI

-1114 VEIPAGA
+1114 VEVPAGA

-1149 WLLVRKRR
+1149 WLLARKRR

>member
-244 ALRRLPGAFGRTL
+244 TLRRLPGAFGRTL

-373 GLLLCYVFA
+373 GLLLLCYVFA

-448 LESAPALKRVLSA
+448 LESAPALKRALSA
-461 GLLVLFVGVNILA
+461 GLLAFFVGVNILA

-489 TKDPWTRMQ
+489 TKDP
-498 ECSLA
+498 
-503 IVSEASSA
+503 
-511 EKAVNAPVIA
+511 
-521 AAQTPTGGAEPAT
+521 
-534 EASNAPAIAAVQPPT
+534 
-549 SGAEPATE
+549 
-557 AANAPVIAAAQAPAG
+557 
-572 KASSAKEAANEP
+572 
-584 AAITAAQT
+584 
-592 PTSGAE
+592 
-598 LATEAANAPVIAA
+598 
-611 QTPTSEAELAT
+611 
-622 EEANAPIIAAVQT
+622 
-635 PTGGADSAT
+635 
-644 EAANEPA
+644 
-651 AITAAQTP
+651 
-659 TGGAE
+659 
-664 LATEASNAP
+664 
-673 AIAAQTPAGKA
+673 
-684 SSAKEAANE
+684 
-693 PAAIAA
+693 
-699 AQAPTSGADSATEE
+699 
-713 ASAPVIAAAQ
+713 
-723 APTSEAELATEAVSV
+723 
-738 PVIAAQTP
+738 
-746 AGGADSATETANEP
+746 
-760 AAAASPFTGRVDLTA
+760 
-775 EETIGYNAPSVFGVA
+775 
-790 STAMYDSIR
+790 
-799 PAATSAFMRALALN
+799 
-813 TDVTANRTLGLDN
+813 
-826 RAALEAIWAV
+826 
-836 QAQTRPA
+836 
-843 QARSPVP
+843 
-850 YGFETEKET
+850 
-859 PSAALLR
+859 
-866 NDCALPMA
+866 
-874 YAMDETLS
+874 
-882 RAEYDAM
+882 
-889 PPLEKQWAL
+889 
-898 LSRAVL
+898 
-904 EPGETSLPGASVE
+904 
-917 SSSVSVPW
+917 
-925 RAAETDNAALT
+925 
-936 LSADGGTLAFG
+936 
-947 PGGGTVA
+947 
-954 LELDGMAD
+954 
-962 SETYLWLRN
+962 
-971 LRWTGAERDDSTR
+971 
-984 ITVRSEAGASLLTYA
+984 
-999 HDGYRYALGQRDY
+999 
-1012 LNNVGYFAAPC
+1012 
-1023 ARIELSC
+1023 
-1030 AREGGFAFDS
+1030 
-1040 METLC
+1040 
-1045 QPMAGFEALVAA
+1045 
-1057 RREGVNCAFDGPN
+1057 
-1070 RLAARSEAD
+1070 
-1079 HPRVI
+1079 
-1084 VFAVPA
+1084 
-1090 LKGWRAEV
+1090 
-1098 DGQPARLL
+1098 
-1106 AQAGGLCA
+1106 
-1114 VEIPAGA
+1114 
-1121 HTAAIAYRTPGLT
+1121 
-1134 AGLALSGGCLAVSIL
+1134 
-1149 WLLVRKRR
+1149 
-1157 G
+1157 

>member
-82 PLHAPLF
+82 PLRAPLF

-112 TVLAALFPPERTYV
+112 TVLAALFAPERTYV

-194 AERRLKGQSP
+194 AERRLKGKSP

-373 GLLLCYVFA
+373 GLLLLCYVFA

-448 LESAPALKRVLSA
+448 LESAPALKRALSA

-511 EKAVNAPVIA
+511 EKASNAPVTA
-521 AAQTPTGGAEPAT
+521 ATQPSTGRRGTGDGSVKRVCHRGADPD
-534 EASNAPAIAAVQPPT
+534 QR
-549 SGAEPATE
+549 SGAGDGSGERARHRGADPDRRRGTGDGRVKR
-557 AANAPVIAAAQAPAG
+557 APHRGADPGGRRGAG
-572 KASSAKEAANEP
+572 DGGGERARHR
-584 AAITAAQT
+584 
-592 PTSGAE
+592 
-598 LATEAANAPVIAA
+598 
-611 QTPTSEAELAT
+611 
-622 EEANAPIIAAVQT
+622 
-635 PTGGADSAT
+635 GGADPGGRCGTSDGGGELARHRG
-644 EAANEPA
+644 AALDRRRGFGDGGSERARCRSLAVYRPRRPHGGGDDRLHRA
-651 AITAAQTP
+651 VRIRRGLYGHVRQHPSGGDLGLHARA
-659 TGGAE
+659 GAE
-664 LATEASNAP
+664 H
-673 AIAAQTPAGKA
+673 
-684 SSAKEAANE
+684 
-693 PAAIAA
+693 
-699 AQAPTSGADSATEE
+699 
-713 ASAPVIAAAQ
+713 
-723 APTSEAELATEAVSV
+723 
-738 PVIAAQTP
+738 
-746 AGGADSATETANEP
+746 
-760 AAAASPFTGRVDLTA
+760 R
-775 EETIGYNAPSVFGVA
+775 
-790 STAMYDSIR
+790 
-799 PAATSAFMRALALN
+799 
-813 TDVTANRTLGLDN
+813 
-826 RAALEAIWAV
+826 
-836 QAQTRPA
+836 
-843 QARSPVP
+843 
-850 YGFETEKET
+850 
-859 PSAALLR
+859 
-866 NDCALPMA
+866 C
-874 YAMDETLS
+874 
-882 RAEYDAM
+882 
-889 PPLEKQWAL
+889 
-898 LSRAVL
+898 
-904 EPGETSLPGASVE
+904 
-917 SSSVSVPW
+917 
-925 RAAETDNAALT
+925 
-936 LSADGGTLAFG
+936 
-947 PGGGTVA
+947 
-954 LELDGMAD
+954 
-962 SETYLWLRN
+962 
-971 LRWTGAERDDSTR
+971 
-984 ITVRSEAGASLLTYA
+984 
-999 HDGYRYALGQRDY
+999 
-1012 LNNVGYFAAPC
+1012 
-1023 ARIELSC
+1023 
-1030 AREGGFAFDS
+1030 
-1040 METLC
+1040 
-1045 QPMAGFEALVAA
+1045 
-1057 RREGVNCAFDGPN
+1057 
-1070 RLAARSEAD
+1070 
-1079 HPRVI
+1079 
-1084 VFAVPA
+1084 
-1090 LKGWRAEV
+1090 
-1098 DGQPARLL
+1098 DGQPHAGFGQPRG
-1106 AQAGGLCA
+1106 AGGHMGR
-1114 VEIPAGA
+1114 AGA
-1121 HTAAIAYRTPGLT
+1121 DPPG
-1134 AGLALSGGCLAVSIL
+1134 AGALARALRL
-1149 WLLVRKRR
+1149 
-1157 G
+1157 

>member
-1 MTQRLNAFF
+1 M
-10 ERAEARWS
+10 S
-18 RLSLR
+18 
-23 RRAWIAAAL
+23 
-32 LTAAVA
+32 
-38 ILTGALFGM
+38 
-47 FALRGSSILFRDDD
+47 
-61 FAQHYPFLIAIGR
+61 
-74 WWRAFFAD
+74 
-82 PLHAPLF
+82 
-89 DFSLGFGEDF
+89 
-99 IGGLNYY
+99 
-106 GLGDPL
+106 
-112 TVLAALFPPERTYV
+112 
-126 CYRLLAALR
+126 
-135 IELAGLAFL
+135 
-144 AFCREHRVR
+144 
-153 WRGALPGA
+153 
-161 AAYAFTVYMVAWCA
+161 
-175 LKHPMFANPCIHLP
+175 
-189 LMLLG
+189 
-194 AERRLKGQSP
+194 
-204 AALIFA
+204 
-210 AAWSALCGFYF
+210 
-221 LYMNSL
+221 
-227 MLLLYALARHFA
+227 
-239 LNGRD
+239 
-244 ALRRLPGAFGRTL
+244 
-257 AAYLLGVGMAGAFL
+257 
-271 LPAALS
+271 
-277 FLESCRNGMA
+277 
-287 AGESLLWYSPSTY
+287 
-300 WAFPISFIASN
+300 
-311 GWSNAMTVPAAAMLA
+311 
-326 VLALFASGRENRG
+326 
-339 LKLAAAAV
+339 
-347 MLALLIP
+347 
-354 AVGVVF
+354 
-360 NGFSYPTDRWKYG
+360 
-373 GLLLCYVFA
+373 
-382 RFSGAVEKGARGRL
+382 
-396 ACGLLLIW
+396 
-404 CVVLAIRWKRFGEAV
+404 
-419 PHPLLIALAAAL
+419 
-431 CVLTFIEI
+431 
-439 ALARRLHRG
+439 
-448 LESAPALKRVLSA
+448 
-461 GLLVLFVGVNILA
+461 
-474 DMLPIGVSLL
+474 
-484 LDNGA
+484 
-489 TKDPWTRMQ
+489 
-498 ECSLA
+498 
-503 IVSEASSA
+503 
-511 EKAVNAPVIA
+511 APVIA
-521 AAQTPTGGAEPAT
+521 
-534 EASNAPAIAAVQPPT
+534 
-549 SGAEPATE
+549 
-557 AANAPVIAAAQAPAG
+557 
-572 KASSAKEAANEP
+572 
-584 AAITAAQT
+584 
-592 PTSGAE
+592 
-598 LATEAANAPVIAA
+598 AA

-622 EEANAPIIAAVQT
+622 E
-635 PTGGADSAT
+635 
-644 EAANEPA
+644 
-651 AITAAQTP
+651 
-659 TGGAE
+659 
-664 LATEASNAP
+664 ASNAP
-673 AIAAQTPAGKA
+673 AIA
-684 SSAKEAANE
+684 
-693 PAAIAA
+693 
-699 AQAPTSGADSATEE
+699 
-713 ASAPVIAAAQ
+713 V
-723 APTSEAELATEAVSV
+723 
-738 PVIAAQTP
+738 QTP
-746 AGGADSATETANEP
+746 AGGADSATEAASAPIIAAQTPTGSAELATEAVSAPVIAAQTPTGSAELATEEASAP

-843 QARSPVP
+843 QARSPMP

-1012 LNNVGYFAAPC
+1012 LNNVGYSAAPC

-1045 QPMAGFEALVAA
+1045 QPMAGFEAIVAA
-1057 RREGVNCAFDGPN
+1057 RREGVNCAFDDPN

>member
-47 FALRGSSILFRDDD
+47 FALRGSSIVFRDDD

-194 AERRLKGQSP
+194 AERRLKGKSP

-244 ALRRLPGAFGRTL
+244 SLRRLPGAFGRTL

-326 VLALFASGRENRG
+326 VLALFAGGRENRG

-373 GLLLCYVFA
+373 GLLLLCYVFA

-431 CVLTFIEI
+431 CVLTFIQI

-448 LESAPALKRVLSA
+448 LESAPALKRALSA

-511 EKAVNAPVIA
+511 EKASNAPVTA
-521 AAQTPTGGAEPAT
+521 ATQPSTGGAEPAT
-534 EASNAPAIAAVQPPT
+534 EASNAIAAQPPT
-549 SGAEPATE
+549 GEAEPATE
-557 AANAPVIAAAQAPAG
+557 AANAPA
-572 KASSAKEAANEP
+572 
-584 AAITAAQT
+584 
-592 PTSGAE
+592 
-598 LATEAANAPVIAA
+598 IAA
-611 QTPTSEAELAT
+611 QPPTSEAELAT
-622 EEANAPIIAAVQT
+622 EEASAPIIAAAQ
-635 PTGGADSAT
+635 PSTGGAEPAT
-644 EAANEPA
+644 EAAN
-651 AITAAQTP
+651 
-659 TGGAE
+659 
-664 LATEASNAP
+664 
-673 AIAAQTPAGKA
+673 
-684 SSAKEAANE
+684 
-693 PAAIAA
+693 
-699 AQAPTSGADSATEE
+699 
-713 ASAPVIAAAQ
+713 APVIAAAQ
-723 APTSEAELATEAVSV
+723 APTSEAELATEAVSAPV
-738 PVIAAQTP
+738 IAAAQTPTSGAEPATEAASTPVIAAQTP
-746 AGGADSATETANEP
+746 TSGAELATEASNAPIIAAQTPTSDEEPATETANAP

-866 NDCALPMA
+866 NGCALPMA

-904 EPGETSLPGASVE
+904 EPGETSLPEASVE
-917 SSSVSVPW
+917 SHSVSVPW

-971 LRWTGAERDDSTR
+971 LRWTGADRDDSTR

-1012 LNNVGYFAAPC
+1012 LNNVGYSAAPC

-1045 QPMAGFEALVAA
+1045 QPMAGFEAIAAA

>member
-82 PLHAPLF
+82 PLRAPLF

-153 WRGALPGA
+153 WRGALPAA

-300 WAFPISFIASN
+300 WGFPISFIASN

-339 LKLAAAAV
+339 LKLAVAAV
-347 MLALLIP
+347 MLALMIP

-373 GLLLCYVFA
+373 GLLLLCYVFA

-396 ACGLLLIW
+396 ACALLLIW

-448 LESAPALKRVLSA
+448 LESAPALKRALSA

-489 TKDPWTRMQ
+489 MKDPWTRMQ

-511 EKAVNAPVIA
+511 EKAANAPVIA

-534 EASNAPAIAAVQPPT
+534 EA
-549 SGAEPATE
+549 
-557 AANAPVIAAAQAPAG
+557 
-572 KASSAKEAANEP
+572 AS
-584 AAITAAQT
+584 
-592 PTSGAE
+592 
-598 LATEAANAPVIAA
+598 
-611 QTPTSEAELAT
+611 
-622 EEANAPIIAAVQT
+622 
-635 PTGGADSAT
+635 
-644 EAANEPA
+644 
-651 AITAAQTP
+651 
-659 TGGAE
+659 
-664 LATEASNAP
+664 AP

-699 AQAPTSGADSATEE
+699 AQTPTSGAEPATE
-713 ASAPVIAAAQ
+713 AANAPAIAAQ
-723 APTSEAELATEAVSV
+723 TPTGSAELATE
-738 PVIAAQTP
+738 
-746 AGGADSATETANEP
+746 EANAP

-843 QARSPVP
+843 QVRSPVP

-1012 LNNVGYFAAPC
+1012 LNNVGYSAAPC

-1030 AREGGFAFDS
+1030 SREGGFAFDS

-1045 QPMAGFEALVAA
+1045 QPMAGFEAIAAA

-1121 HTAAIAYRTPGLT
+1121 HTVAIAYRTPGLT

>member
-373 GLLLCYVFA
+373 GLLLLCYVFA
-382 RFSGAVEKGARGRL
+382 CFSGAVEKGARGRM

-448 LESAPALKRVLSA
+448 LESAPALKRALSA

-511 EKAVNAPVIA
+511 EKAANAPAI
-521 AAQTPTGGAEPAT
+521 AAQTPTSGAELAT
-534 EASNAPAIAAVQPPT
+534 EASNAPI
-549 SGAEPATE
+549 
-557 AANAPVIAAAQAPAG
+557 I
-572 KASSAKEAANEP
+572 
-584 AAITAAQT
+584 AAQT

-598 LATEAANAPVIAA
+598 LATEAANAPAIVAA
-611 QTPTSEAELAT
+611 QTPTSD
-622 EEANAPIIAAVQT
+622 EEP
-635 PTGGADSAT
+635 AT
-644 EAANEPA
+644 EA
-651 AITAAQTP
+651 
-659 TGGAE
+659 
-664 LATEASNAP
+664 
-673 AIAAQTPAGKA
+673 
-684 SSAKEAANE
+684 
-693 PAAIAA
+693 
-699 AQAPTSGADSATEE
+699 

-723 APTSEAELATEAVSV
+723 APTSGAELATEASNAPVIAAQTPTGSAELATEAVSA

-746 AGGADSATETANEP
+746 TSDAELATETANAP
-760 AAAASPFTGRVDLTA
+760 AAAAQTPIGGAELATEAASAPAAAALPYTGRVDLTA

-866 NDCALPMA
+866 NGCALPMA

-1012 LNNVGYFAAPC
+1012 LNNVGYSAAPC

-1121 HTAAIAYRTPGLT
+1121 HTVAIAYRTPGLT

>member
-47 FALRGSSILFRDDD
+47 FALRGSSIVFRDDD

-82 PLHAPLF
+82 PLRAPLF

-112 TVLAALFPPERTYV
+112 TVLAALFAPERTYV

-311 GWSNAMTVPAAAMLA
+311 GWSNAMTVPTAAMLA
-326 VLALFASGRENRG
+326 VLALFTSGRENRG

-373 GLLLCYVFA
+373 GLLLLCYVFA

-448 LESAPALKRVLSA
+448 LESTPALKRALSA

-503 IVSEASSA
+503 VVGEASSA
-511 EKAVNAPVIA
+511 EKAVSAPVIA
-521 AAQTPTGGAEPAT
+521 AAQTPTSEAELAT
-534 EASNAPAIAAVQPPT
+534 EASNAPAV
-549 SGAEPATE
+549 
-557 AANAPVIAAAQAPAG
+557 
-572 KASSAKEAANEP
+572 
-584 AAITAAQT
+584 AAQT

-598 LATEAANAPVIAA
+598 LATE
-611 QTPTSEAELAT
+611 E
-622 EEANAPIIAAVQT
+622 
-635 PTGGADSAT
+635 
-644 EAANEPA
+644 
-651 AITAAQTP
+651 
-659 TGGAE
+659 
-664 LATEASNAP
+664 
-673 AIAAQTPAGKA
+673 
-684 SSAKEAANE
+684 
-693 PAAIAA
+693 
-699 AQAPTSGADSATEE
+699 
-713 ASAPVIAAAQ
+713 
-723 APTSEAELATEAVSV
+723 
-738 PVIAAQTP
+738 
-746 AGGADSATETANEP
+746 ANEP

-799 PAATSAFMRALALN
+799 PAATSTFMRALALN

-917 SSSVSVPW
+917 SHSVSVPW

-971 LRWTGAERDDSTR
+971 LRWTGADRDDSTR

-1012 LNNVGYFAAPC
+1012 LNNVGYSAAPC

-1030 AREGGFAFDS
+1030 SREGGFAFDS

-1045 QPMAGFEALVAA
+1045 QPMAGFEAIVAA

>member
-1 MTQRLNAFF
+1 MTQRLNALF

-112 TVLAALFPPERTYV
+112 TVLAALFAPERTYV

-153 WRGALPGA
+153 WRGALPAA

-194 AERRLKGQSP
+194 AERRLKGKSP

-210 AAWSALCGFYF
+210 TAWSALCGFYF

-244 ALRRLPGAFGRTL
+244 SLRRLPGAFGRTL

-326 VLALFASGRENRG
+326 VLALFAGGRENRG
-339 LKLAAAAV
+339 LKLAAAAA

-373 GLLLCYVFA
+373 GLLLLCYVFA

-431 CVLTFIEI
+431 CVLTLVEI

-448 LESAPALKRVLSA
+448 LESAPALKRALSA

-503 IVSEASSA
+503 VAGGENKANAPAVAAAQTPTGGAELATEAANAPIIAAQTPTGEASSA
-511 EKAVNAPVIA
+511 KEAANEPAAIIAAQPPTGEAELVTEASNAPVIAAQTPAGGAELATEAANAPVIA

-534 EASNAPAIAAVQPPT
+534 EA
-549 SGAEPATE
+549 
-557 AANAPVIAAAQAPAG
+557 ANAPVI
-572 KASSAKEAANEP
+572 
-584 AAITAAQT
+584 
-592 PTSGAE
+592 
-598 LATEAANAPVIAA
+598 
-611 QTPTSEAELAT
+611 
-622 EEANAPIIAAVQT
+622 
-635 PTGGADSAT
+635 
-644 EAANEPA
+644 
-651 AITAAQTP
+651 AAQTP

-664 LATEASNAP
+664 LATE
-673 AIAAQTPAGKA
+673 
-684 SSAKEAANE
+684 
-693 PAAIAA
+693 
-699 AQAPTSGADSATEE
+699 E
-713 ASAPVIAAAQ
+713 ASA
-723 APTSEAELATEAVSV
+723 
-738 PVIAAQTP
+738 
-746 AGGADSATETANEP
+746 P

-904 EPGETSLPGASVE
+904 EPGETSLPEAGVE
-917 SSSVSVPW
+917 SHSVSVPW

-971 LRWTGAERDDSTR
+971 LCWTGAERDDSTR

-1012 LNNVGYFAAPC
+1012 LNNVGYSAAPC

-1045 QPMAGFEALVAA
+1045 QPMTGFEALVAA
-1057 RREGVNCAFDGPN
+1057 RREGLSCAFDGPN

-1121 HTAAIAYRTPGLT
+1121 HTAAIVYRTPGLT

-1149 WLLVRKRR
+1149 WLLARKRR

>member
-1 MTQRLNAFF
+1 MTQRLNALF

-153 WRGALPGA
+153 WRGALPAA

-194 AERRLKGQSP
+194 AERRLKGKSP

-244 ALRRLPGAFGRTL
+244 SLRRLPGAFGRTL

-326 VLALFASGRENRG
+326 VLALFAGGREDRG
-339 LKLAAAAV
+339 LKLAVAAV

-373 GLLLCYVFA
+373 GLLLLCYVFA

-431 CVLTFIEI
+431 CVLTLIEI

-448 LESAPALKRVLSA
+448 LESAPALKRALSA

-503 IVSEASSA
+503 IAGEASLA
-511 EKAVNAPVIA
+511 EK
-521 AAQTPTGGAEPAT
+521 
-534 EASNAPAIAAVQPPT
+534 
-549 SGAEPATE
+549 
-557 AANAPVIAAAQAPAG
+557 AANAPVIAAAQP
-572 KASSAKEAANEP
+572 
-584 AAITAAQT
+584 
-592 PTSGAE
+592 
-598 LATEAANAPVIAA
+598 
-611 QTPTSEAELAT
+611 
-622 EEANAPIIAAVQT
+622 
-635 PTGGADSAT
+635 
-644 EAANEPA
+644 
-651 AITAAQTP
+651 P

-664 LATEASNAP
+664 LATEAASAP
-673 AIAAQTPAGKA
+673 I
-684 SSAKEAANE
+684 
-693 PAAIAA
+693 IAA
-699 AQAPTSGADSATEE
+699 AQSPTGSAEPATEA
-713 ASAPVIAAAQ
+713 ASAPVIAAQ
-723 APTSEAELATEAVSV
+723 TSTGGAELATE
-738 PVIAAQTP
+738 
-746 AGGADSATETANEP
+746 EANAP

-904 EPGETSLPGASVE
+904 EPGETSLPEAGVE
-917 SSSVSVPW
+917 SHSVSVPW

-971 LRWTGAERDDSTR
+971 LRWTGADRDDSTR

-1012 LNNVGYFAAPC
+1012 LNNVGYSAAPC

-1070 RLAARSEAD
+1070 RLTARSEAD

-1114 VEIPAGA
+1114 VEVPAGA

>member
-112 TVLAALFPPERTYV
+112 TVLAALFSPERTYV

-244 ALRRLPGAFGRTL
+244 ALRRLPGAFDRTL

-373 GLLLCYVFA
+373 GLLLLCYVFA

-448 LESAPALKRVLSA
+448 LESAPALKRALSA

-511 EKAVNAPVIA
+511 TETANAPVTA
-521 AAQTPTGGAEPAT
+521 AAQT
-534 EASNAPAIAAVQPPT
+534 PT

-557 AANAPVIAAAQAPAG
+557 EANAPAIVAAQPSTGGAELATEASNAPVIAAV
-572 KASSAKEAANEP
+572 
-584 AAITAAQT
+584 QT
-592 PTSGAE
+592 PTGEAE
-598 LATEAANAPVIAA
+598 LATEAANAPV
-611 QTPTSEAELAT
+611 
-622 EEANAPIIAAVQT
+622 IAAVQT

-644 EAANEPA
+644 E
-651 AITAAQTP
+651 
-659 TGGAE
+659 
-664 LATEASNAP
+664 
-673 AIAAQTPAGKA
+673 
-684 SSAKEAANE
+684 
-693 PAAIAA
+693 
-699 AQAPTSGADSATEE
+699 E
-713 ASAPVIAAAQ
+713 ASA
-723 APTSEAELATEAVSV
+723 S
-738 PVIAAQTP
+738 
-746 AGGADSATETANEP
+746 

-904 EPGETSLPGASVE
+904 EPGETSLPEAGVE
-917 SSSVSVPW
+917 STSVSVPW

-962 SETYLWLRN
+962 SETYLWLQN
-971 LRWTGAERDDSTR
+971 LRWTGADRDDSTR

-1012 LNNVGYFAAPC
+1012 LNNVGYSAAPC

-1045 QPMAGFEALVAA
+1045 QPMAGFEALAAA

-1070 RLAARSEAD
+1070 RIAARSEAD

>member
-1 MTQRLNAFF
+1 MTQRLNALF

-47 FALRGSSILFRDDD
+47 FALRGSSMLFRDDD

-82 PLHAPLF
+82 PLRAPLF

-153 WRGALPGA
+153 WRGALPAA

-194 AERRLKGQSP
+194 AERRLKGKSP

-244 ALRRLPGAFGRTL
+244 SLRRLPGAFGRTL

-326 VLALFASGRENRG
+326 VLALFAGGRENRG

-373 GLLLCYVFA
+373 GLLLLCYVFA

-431 CVLTFIEI
+431 CVLTLIEI

-448 LESAPALKRVLSA
+448 LESAPALKRALSA

-503 IVSEASSA
+503 IVGGEDAA
-511 EKAVNAPVIA
+511 NAPAAI
-521 AAQTPTGGAEPAT
+521 AAQTPAGGAEATT
-534 EASNAPAIAAVQPPT
+534 EAAKAPAAVTAQIPAD
-549 SGAEPATE
+549 SAEPATE
-557 AANAPVIAAAQAPAG
+557 AANAP
-572 KASSAKEAANEP
+572 
-584 AAITAAQT
+584 
-592 PTSGAE
+592 
-598 LATEAANAPVIAA
+598 
-611 QTPTSEAELAT
+611 
-622 EEANAPIIAAVQT
+622 AAVM
-635 PTGGADSAT
+635 
-644 EAANEPA
+644 
-651 AITAAQTP
+651 
-659 TGGAE
+659 
-664 LATEASNAP
+664 
-673 AIAAQTPAGKA
+673 
-684 SSAKEAANE
+684 
-693 PAAIAA
+693 
-699 AQAPTSGADSATEE
+699 
-713 ASAPVIAAAQ
+713 
-723 APTSEAELATEAVSV
+723 
-738 PVIAAQTP
+738 QTP
-746 AGGADSATETANEP
+746 AGGAELMTEEVNAP
-760 AAAASPFTGRVDLTA
+760 AAAQPLTGAAGSANPSTAAASQLTGRVDLTA

-866 NDCALPMA
+866 NGCALPMA

-904 EPGETSLPGASVE
+904 EPGETSLPGAGVE
-917 SSSVSVPW
+917 SHSVSVPW

-1012 LNNVGYFAAPC
+1012 LNNVGYSAAPC

-1030 AREGGFAFDS
+1030 AREGSFAFDS

-1079 HPRVI
+1079 CPRVI

-1114 VEIPAGA
+1114 VEVPAGA
-1121 HTAAIAYRTPGLT
+1121 HTAAIVYRTPGLT